1 MKPGWTV
8 LGILVAMLSVGCASS
23 RPAVVFS
30 EPVAAPDSLKVKAT
44 FLAYNA
50 DGSTEKL
57 NAVLFIVPDQR
68 YRLELGGTM
77 GVGVASLLWM
87 PDQWTMVLPTE
98 ERWLS
103 GKGPVL
109 ALAGTNIG
117 DIDVH
122 ALAGMFWGR
131 LLPAAAG
138 HGQKSEVDSQHLLNW
153 EEGSTRYTAKMAA
166 NGWPEEYLATNPDGS
181 SIEVQFGTPT
191 RMGAYTVPSEIRWL
205 RNGAP
210 FLTVTQ
216 KSLDDK
222 ATWSA
227 GIWKLPIP
235 AGWKRWEQ

>member
-1 MKPGWTV
+1 MKHFWVV
-8 LGILVAMLSVGCASS
+8 LSILFAMLAVGCASS
-23 RPAVVFS
+23 RPVVLSSDPAV
-30 EPVAAPDSLKVKAT
+30 APDSLKVKAT

-57 NAVLFIVPDQR
+57 SAVLFIVPDQR

-87 PDQWTMVLPTE
+87 PEQWTMVLPTE
-98 ERWLS
+98 ERWLT

-122 ALAGMFWGR
+122 ALVGMFWGR
-131 LLPAAAG
+131 LLPAASQN
-138 HGQKSEVDSQHLLNW
+138 GQKSEVDGEHWLNW
-153 EEGSTRYTAKMAA
+153 EDGSTHFTAKLEAS
-166 NGWPEEYLATNPDGS
+166 GWPKEYLAKSPDDS
-181 SIEVQFGTPT
+181 TVNVQFGSPT
-191 RMGAYTVPSEIRWL
+191 RMGAYTVPNEIRWL
-205 RNGAP
+205 RNGVP

-222 ATWSA
+222 ATWGA

-235 AGWKRWEQ
+235 AGWKRWE